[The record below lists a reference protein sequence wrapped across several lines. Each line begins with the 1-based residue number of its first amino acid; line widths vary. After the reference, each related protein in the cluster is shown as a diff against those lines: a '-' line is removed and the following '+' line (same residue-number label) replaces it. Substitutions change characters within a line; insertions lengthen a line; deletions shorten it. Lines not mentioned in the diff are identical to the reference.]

1 MPYSSL
7 GQLTLNCPQCGV
19 AFEPQLWLIIDTDRP
34 DLLERLRDGTL
45 YQVACPNGHA
55 GVVDAPLLLVRPEE
69 QPPLLFSPAERTS
82 AELDRVMAR
91 GLIER
96 LAAMMGDDWR
106 EEWAAGLTPVPRRL
120 LVEALGSVDAAATI
134 DRALAEAMPPG
145 VGDVLGKLATL
156 LTNEGV
162 RLDSA
167 KDLEEA
173 LAARPELRERF
184 EVAVRDAGAPA
195 SPRPAD
201 EETGRPPVASPDSL
215 LTTLRG
221 FVEAETWLDS
231 YRFVR
236 DHPELLTDAAEARL
250 AGLAARAAAVEEKAV
265 AGLFAEHLAL
275 LRRARAV
282 GVLPAFAE
290 KMGVAPEV
298 LGLEAERGAPNTD
311 AAHDTPI
318 I

>member
-106 EEWAAGLTPVPRRL
+106 EEWAAGLTPLTFRWRMRDVARL
-120 LVEALGSVDAAATI
+120 LAEGLAPEDEDALLGL
-134 DRALAEAMPPG
+134 LARRPLRIEP
-145 VGDVLGKLATL
+145 LA
-156 LTNEGV
+156 G
-162 RLDSA
+162 
-167 KDLEEA
+167 
-173 LAARPELRERF
+173 
-184 EVAVRDAGAPA
+184 G
-195 SPRPAD
+195 
-201 EETGRPPVASPDSL
+201 
-215 LTTLRG
+215 
-221 FVEAETWLDS
+221 
-231 YRFVR
+231 
-236 DHPELLTDAAEARL
+236 AAELGVTLGGQAMD
-250 AGLAARAAAVEEKAV
+250 AQGEGEEDQ
-265 AGLFAEHLAL
+265 G
-275 LRRARAV
+275 
-282 GVLPAFAE
+282 
-290 KMGVAPEV
+290 
-298 LGLEAERGAPNTD
+298 
-311 AAHDTPI
+311 
-318 I
+318 

>member
-7 GQLTLNCPQCGV
+7 GQLMLNCPQCGV
-19 AFEPQLWLIIDTDRP
+19 AFEPQLWLIIDADRP
-34 DLLERLRDGTL
+34 DLLEHLRDGSL
-45 YQVACPNGHA
+45 YRVACPNGHA
-55 GVVDAPLLLVRPEE
+55 GVVDAPLLLVRLGE

-82 AELDRVMAR
+82 AELDRVMAH

-106 EEWAAGLTPVPRRL
+106 EEWAAGLTPLPRRL
-120 LVEALGSVDAAATI
+120 LVEALDSPNVAAAV

-145 VGDVLGKLATL
+145 VGNVLGEVTAQLIDA
-156 LTNEGV
+156 GV

-173 LAARPELRERF
+173 LAARPALRQQF
-184 EVAVRDAGAPA
+184 EAALRAASAPA
-195 SPRPAD
+195 SPQPMDD
-201 EETGRPPVASPDSL
+201 EAARPPAAPSDSL
-215 LTTLRG
+215 LAVLRG

-236 DHPELLTDAAEARL
+236 DHPELLTDAAEATLARL
-250 AGLAARAAAVEEKAV
+250 AERAAAVEDESV

-275 LRRARAV
+275 LRRAREV
-282 GVLPAFAE
+282 GVAVAFAE
-290 KMGVAPEV
+290 K
-298 LGLEAERGAPNTD
+298 LGMTRGELEEIVGRTL
-311 AAHDTPI
+311 
-318 I
+318 